1 MSGSLGVANFEL
13 YLRTLSEFL
22 DSDLFRVAALD
33 FCEDVE
39 VGVEVLRIV
48 LVGVG
53 TKFVVVDAS
62 VLPLLVRFD
71 IKQAHKRV

>member
-1 MSGSLGVANFEL
+1 MQTS
-13 YLRTLSEFL
+13 TLPPAFLNQSL
-22 DSDLFRVAALD
+22 DSDLLREAAHD

-53 TKFVVVDAS
+53 AKFVMVDAS
-62 VLPLLVRFD
+62 ILPLLVRLD
-71 IKQAHKRV
+71 IKLANEQF